1 MKDKRKWLVGGGII
15 LIIILGILVVHQYYP
30 DFRVGLPL
38 GRMGLRQLLRHHGPV
53 SAVILILL
61 TAAMT
66 AVPGISSSIICVF
79 NGVAYGP
86 IMGFLMNVVG
96 MALGNGGVIMTI
108 GKFPAQNKKHSR
120 INLRATGYPGMTAML
135 GYMIPV
141 IPSALVSYAVVKARL
156 QVSKAIMAVI
166 GGSLPTAFLYAFGG
180 DALLR
185 GSYRRLLIV
194 GGGLLILIAGVLLF
208 RRLHHAVWQRRRS
221 EQ

>member
-1 MKDKRKWLVGGGII
+1 MKDKRKWLIGSGII
-15 LIIILGILVVHQYYP
+15 LIIVLGILVIHQYYP
-30 DFRVGLPL
+30 DFRLGLPL
-38 GRMGLRQLLRHHGPV
+38 GRTGLRQLLRHHGPV

-66 AVPGISSSIICVF
+66 AVPGVSSSIVCVF

-86 IMGFLMNVVG
+86 IVGFLMNVIG
-96 MALGNGGVIMTI
+96 MALGNSGVIMTLA
-108 GKFPAQNKKHSR
+108 KLPAQNKKHPR
-120 INLRATGYPGMTAML
+120 INLRATGYPGITAML

-156 QVSKAIMAVI
+156 RGPKTTAAVI

-194 GGGLLILIAGVLLF
+194 GGGLLLLIAGVLLF
-208 RRLHHAVWQRRRS
+208 RRLHHVVRRYRQ
-221 EQ
+221 EG

>member
-1 MKDKRKWLVGGGII
+1 MKDKRKWLVGGGIV

-30 DFRVGLPL
+30 DFRLGLPL
-38 GRMGLRQLLRHHGPV
+38 GRTGLRQLLRHHGPV

-66 AVPGISSSIICVF
+66 AVPGVSSSIVCVF

-86 IMGFLMNVVG
+86 IVGFLMNVIG
-96 MALGNGGVIMTI
+96 MALGNSGVIMTLA
-108 GKFPAQNKKHSR
+108 KLPAQNKKHPR
-120 INLRATGYPGMTAML
+120 INLRATGYPGITAML

-156 QVSKAIMAVI
+156 RGPKTTAAVI

-194 GGGLLILIAGVLLF
+194 GGGLLLLIAGVLLF
-208 RRLHHAVWQRRRS
+208 RRLHHVVRRYRQ
-221 EQ
+221 EG

>member
-1 MKDKRKWLVGGGII
+1 MKDKRKWLVGGGIT
-15 LIIILGILVVHQYYP
+15 LIIILGILVIHQYYP
-30 DFRVGLPL
+30 DFKLGLPL
-38 GRMGLRQLLRHHGPV
+38 GRIGLRQLLRHHGPV

-66 AVPGISSSIICVF
+66 AVPGVSSSIVCVF

-86 IMGFLMNVVG
+86 IIGFLMNIIG
-96 MALGNGGVIMTI
+96 MALGNGGVIMTLDRL
-108 GKFPAQNKKHSR
+108 PAQDKSRSR
-120 INLRATGYPGMTAML
+120 INLQATGYPGMTAML

-141 IPSALVSYAVVKARL
+141 IPSVLVSYAAVKARL
-156 QVSKAIMAVI
+156 QISKIIMAVV

-185 GSYRRLLIV
+185 GNYRRLLVV

-208 RRLHHAVWQRRRS
+208 HRFHHTTRWSR
-221 EQ
+221 